1 MKTLKNSYKID
12 NIDNIYYELVRRL
25 MSKGYTLEDRYDIMM
40 MLGISTGSW
49 LKLELVWT
57 LSIDE

>member
-1 MKTLKNSYKID
+1 MKALKNGYKID

-25 MSKGYTLEDRYDIMM
+25 KSKGYTLEDKYDIMM

-49 LKLELVWT
+49 LKLELAWT
-57 LSIDE
+57 LSIDG